1 MSGREATSL
10 ERAAA
15 VFLTRSMLGFVYLFA
30 GVHKLVEP
38 GAADFAQGVATLAA
52 RFPSIPSGVFS
63 LGGALTAPLEI
74 LLGGL
79 VLLGLWT
86 RPTLRCLAILIVAV
100 TIAHGIDGLLQIHSR
115 TTAMDIRVVNLYILP
130 RAALLMVT
138 LFQRREDDLFSIDG
152 LREGTLLKLS
162 RS

>member
-1 MSGREATSL
+1 MSARAATSL
-10 ERAAA
+10 EKA
-15 VFLTRSMLGFVYLFA
+15 VAVVLTRSMLGFVYLFA

-38 GAADFAQGVATLAA
+38 GAAEFAQGVATLAS
-52 RFPSIPSGVFS
+52 RFPAIPAAVFS

-74 LLGGL
+74 ALGGL

-86 RPTLRCLAILIVAV
+86 RPALMCLAILIVAV
-100 TIAHGIDGLLQIHSR
+100 TIAHGIDGLLVIHSR

-138 LFQRREDDLFSIDG
+138 LFQRREDDLFSIDA
-152 LREGTLLKLS
+152 LREGLTVLA
-162 RS
+162 R